1 MAADLAAAA
10 GCSVADTVSGKTTL
24 LVAGEPDVRRLA
36 RHGKSAKHRK
46 AERLIAEGVPIQI
59 LSEMDFM
66 ELLGFL

>member
-1 MAADLAAAA
+1 MAR
-10 GCSVADTVSGKTTL
+10 
-24 LVAGEPDVRRLA
+24 VRSIA
-36 RHGKSAKHRK
+36 K